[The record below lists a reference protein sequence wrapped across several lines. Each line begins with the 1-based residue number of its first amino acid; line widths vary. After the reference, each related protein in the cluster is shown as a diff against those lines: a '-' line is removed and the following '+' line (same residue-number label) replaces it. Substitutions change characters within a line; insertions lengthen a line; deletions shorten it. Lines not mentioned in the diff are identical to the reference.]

1 MSSNENKYLNASRVN
16 VIIRAVNAK
25 IPKDKAGL
33 KNALEEKYYDDI
45 WRDAQNHQKRYGKWP
60 AFDLMEL
67 EYDDPD
73 MDIYSTSAEEWANDR
88 KKNRQVDE
96 LDEI

>member
-1 MSSNENKYLNASRVN
+1 MSSNENKDLNASRVN
-16 VIIRAVNAK
+16 VIIRAVNEK

-33 KNALEEKYYDDI
+33 KNALEETWYDGI
-45 WRDAQNHQKRYGKWP
+45 WTNAEDFQKEFGKWP

-88 KKNRQVDE
+88 KKKRQVDE
-96 LDEI
+96 VTG